1 MPKSAFYGWKLVA
14 AFWAIVFINLAFA
27 AYGSPVMNA
36 AMAQQMHLSRALAGL
51 PYSLYIVMS
60 ALPSVLIAVLVRWIG
75 VRRTVVL
82 GSLLILA
89 GCLMMGTIVHSAIGA
104 ALVFGVVIAFGVCA
118 GGVFGTQP
126 GVMLWF
132 VRQRGLAIAL
142 VYSGGAFGGLF
153 AAPVLNRVIT
163 AAGGNWR
170 AGWWLYAALAAIST
184 TIAAVF
190 IRDRPSDLGQE
201 PHGAEVAPSVARA
214 ESKDAE
220 RVTARKLE
228 QGGDAELRGERK
240 IGSGARRPAFIS
252 GERWTFAEVM
262 RSGRFWIMVLALC
275 GGSAGY
281 TLFLAQGV
289 LHLKDLGFDSAQAA
303 LALSVTT
310 GSALLGKAPLAIF
323 GDRLDPRYIWAV
335 TSAVFG
341 LGLILVI
348 HPRTML
354 EVYLFSLCVGV
365 GFGGGIVGMMTTLGN
380 YYGAEV
386 FAAAAGVGAALNT
399 LISFFASNIGG
410 VVYDRLG
417 SYTPTFLSLAA
428 WCFAGAIALALVGQP
443 ARRATASAAAV
454 PVGGGT

>member
-14 AFWAIVFINLAFA
+14 VFWVIVFINLAFA

-36 AMAQQMHLSRALAGL
+36 VMAQQMHLSRALAGL

-60 ALPSVLIAVLVRWIG
+60 ALPSVLVAVLVRWIG
-75 VRRTVVL
+75 VRGTVVL
-82 GSLLILA
+82 GSLLILT
-89 GCLMMGTIVHSAIGA
+89 GCLLMGTVVHSALGA
-104 ALVFGVVIAFGVCA
+104 TFAFGVVVAFGVCA

-142 VYSGGAFGGLF
+142 VYSGGAVGGLC
-153 AAPVLNRVIT
+153 APVLLNWIIG
-163 AAGGNWR
+163 AHGGNWR
-170 AGWWLYAALAAIST
+170 AGWWLYAGLAAIST
-184 TIAAVF
+184 VIAAVF
-190 IRDRPSDLGQE
+190 IRDRPSDLGQVPYGTE
-201 PHGAEVAPSVARA
+201 TARA
-214 ESKDAE
+214 GSS
-220 RVTARKLE
+220 
-228 QGGDAELRGERK
+228 DAELAEARER
-240 IGSGARRPAFIS
+240 ARRPAFIS
-252 GERWTFAEVM
+252 QERWTLPEVM

-289 LHLKDLGFDSAQAA
+289 LHLKDLGFGSTQAA
-303 LALSVTT
+303 LAVSVTT
-310 GSALLGKAPLAIF
+310 GSALIGKAPLALF
-323 GDRLDPRYIWAV
+323 GDRIDPRYIWAM

-341 LGLILVI
+341 LGLLLVI
-348 HPRTML
+348 HPHTML
-354 EVYLFSLCVGV
+354 EVYLFSLCVGI

-410 VVYDRLG
+410 MVYDRLG
-417 SYTPTFLSLAA
+417 SYAPTFIGLAA
-428 WCFAGAIALALVGQP
+428 WCFAGAIALVCVRRPVRRP
-443 ARRATASAAAV
+443 AAGADVVTV
-454 PVGGGT
+454 NG

>member
-1 MPKSAFYGWKLVA
+1 MAKSAFYGWKLVA
-14 AFWAIVFINLAFA
+14 AFWVIVFINLAFA
-27 AYGSPVMNA
+27 AYGSPIMNA
-36 AMAQQMHLSRALAGL
+36 AMAQQMHLSRAMAGL

-60 ALPSVLIAVLVRWIG
+60 ALPAVLIAVLVRSIG
-75 VRRTVVL
+75 VRGTVVL

-89 GCLMMGTIVHSAIGA
+89 GCIMMATIVHSALGA
-104 ALVFGVVIAFGVCA
+104 VLVFGVVIACGVCA

-142 VYSGGAFGGLF
+142 VYSGGAVGGLF
-153 AAPVLNRVIT
+153 AAPVLNRVIA

-170 AGWWLYAALAAIST
+170 AGWWLYAGLAVIST
-184 TIAAVF
+184 AFAVVF
-190 IRDRPSDLGQE
+190 IRDRPADLGQV
-201 PHGAEVAPSVARA
+201 PYGAESAPGAQVA
-214 ESKDAE
+214 
-220 RVTARKLE
+220 T
-228 QGGDAELRGERK
+228 
-240 IGSGARRPAFIS
+240 GARRPSFITQ
-252 GERWTFAEVM
+252 ERWTFPEVM
-262 RSGRFWIMVLALC
+262 RSGRFWVMVLALC

-289 LHLKDLGFDSAQAA
+289 LHLKDLGFDSTQAA

-310 GSALLGKAPLAIF
+310 GSALIGKAPLALF
-323 GDRLDPRYIWAV
+323 GDRLDPRYIWAM

-354 EVYLFSLCVGV
+354 EVYLFSLCVGI

-380 YYGAEV
+380 YYGPEV

-399 LISFFASNIGG
+399 VVSFFASNIGG

-417 SYTPTFLSLAA
+417 SYAPTFIGLAA
-428 WCFAGAIALALVGQP
+428 WCFAGAIALVCVRRP
-443 ARRATASAAAV
+443 VRRASAGAGVV
-454 PVGGGT
+454 PVSG

>member
-1 MPKSAFYGWKLVA
+1 MAQRGFYGWKLVA
-14 AFWAIVFINLAFA
+14 VFWVIVFINLAFA

-36 AMAQQMHLSRALAGL
+36 AMAQQMHLSRTLAGL

-60 ALPSVLIAVLVRWIG
+60 AMPGVLIAVLVRWIG
-75 VRRTVVL
+75 VRGTVVL

-89 GCLMMGTIVHSAIGA
+89 GCVLMGTIVHGAIA
-104 ALVFGVVIAFGVCA
+104 ATLVFGALIGFGVCA

-142 VYSGGAFGGLF
+142 VYSGGAVGGLV
-153 AAPVLNRVIT
+153 AAPVLTWAIA

-170 AGWWLYAALAAIST
+170 AGWWLYAALAAVST
-184 TIAAVF
+184 VLAAAF

-201 PHGAEVAPSVARA
+201 PYGAEAASAAAGPV
-214 ESKDAE
+214 
-220 RVTARKLE
+220 
-228 QGGDAELRGERK
+228 
-240 IGSGARRPAFIS
+240 GAGAARPAFIS
-252 GERWTFAEVM
+252 RERWTFAEVM

-289 LHLKDLGFDSAQAA
+289 LHLKDLGFDSTQAA

-310 GSALLGKAPLAIF
+310 GSALIGKAPLALF
-323 GDRLDPRYIWAV
+323 GDRIDPRYIWAT

-341 LGLILVI
+341 LGFILVI

-354 EVYLFSLCVGV
+354 EVYLFSLCVGI
-365 GFGGGIVGMMTTLGN
+365 GWGGCIVGLMTTIGN
-380 YYGAEV
+380 YYGTEV
-386 FAAAAGVGAALNT
+386 FAAAAGVAAAVNT
-399 LISFFASNIGG
+399 IISFFASNIGG
-410 VVYDRLG
+410 LVYDKLG
-417 SYTPTFLSLAA
+417 SYTPTFMSLAA
-428 WCFAGAIALALVGQP
+428 WCFAGAIALALVGRP
-443 ARRATASAAAV
+443 HRRASAGATAV
-454 PVGGGT
+454 PVGSGT

>member
-1 MPKSAFYGWKLVA
+1 MAESAFYGWKLIA
-14 AFWAIVFINLAFA
+14 AFWVIVFINLAFA
-27 AYGSPVMNA
+27 AYGSPIMNA

-60 ALPSVLIAVLVRWIG
+60 ALPAVLIAVLVRWIG
-75 VRRTVVL
+75 VRGTVVL

-89 GCLMMGTIVHSAIGA
+89 GCIMMATIVHSAIGA
-104 ALVFGVVIAFGVCA
+104 VLVFGVVIAFGVCA

-142 VYSGGAFGGLF
+142 VYSGGAVGGLF
-153 AAPVLNRVIT
+153 AAPVLNRVIA

-170 AGWWLYAALAAIST
+170 AGWWLYAALAVIST
-184 TIAAVF
+184 VVAVVF
-190 IRDRPSDLGQE
+190 IRDRPADLGQQ
-201 PHGAEVAPSVARA
+201 PYGAESAPAAQVDPGA
-214 ESKDAE
+214 
-220 RVTARKLE
+220 
-228 QGGDAELRGERK
+228 
-240 IGSGARRPAFIS
+240 GARRPSFITQ
-252 GERWTFAEVM
+252 ERWTFPEVM
-262 RSGRFWIMVLALC
+262 RSGRFWVMVLALC

-289 LHLKDLGFDSAQAA
+289 LHLKDLGFDSTQAA

-310 GSALLGKAPLAIF
+310 GSALIGKAPLALF
-323 GDRLDPRYIWAV
+323 GDRLDPRYIWAM

-354 EVYLFSLCVGV
+354 EVYLFSLCVGI

-380 YYGAEV
+380 YYGPEV

-399 LISFFASNIGG
+399 VVSFFAANIGG
-410 VVYDRLG
+410 VVYDKLG
-417 SYTPTFLSLAA
+417 SYAPTFMGLAA
-428 WCFAGAIALALVGQP
+428 WCFAGAIALTCVRRP
-443 ARRATASAAAV
+443 VRRASAGAGAV
-454 PVGGGT
+454 PVSG

>member
-1 MPKSAFYGWKLVA
+1 MAKSAFYGWKLVA
-14 AFWAIVFINLAFA
+14 AFWVIVFINLAFA
-27 AYGSPVMNA
+27 AYGSPIMNA
-36 AMAQQMHLSRALAGL
+36 AMAQQMHLSRAMAGL

-60 ALPSVLIAVLVRWIG
+60 ALPAVLIAVLVRSIG
-75 VRRTVVL
+75 VRGTVVL

-89 GCLMMGTIVHSAIGA
+89 GCIMMATIVHSALGA
-104 ALVFGVVIAFGVCA
+104 VLVFGVVIACGVCA

-142 VYSGGAFGGLF
+142 VYSGGAVGGLF
-153 AAPVLNRVIT
+153 AAPVLNRVIA

-170 AGWWLYAALAAIST
+170 AGWWLYAGLAVIST
-184 TIAAVF
+184 VFAVVF
-190 IRDRPSDLGQE
+190 IRDRPADLGQV
-201 PHGAEVAPSVARA
+201 PYGAESAPGAQVA
-214 ESKDAE
+214 
-220 RVTARKLE
+220 T
-228 QGGDAELRGERK
+228 
-240 IGSGARRPAFIS
+240 GARRPSFITQ
-252 GERWTFAEVM
+252 ERWTFPEVM
-262 RSGRFWIMVLALC
+262 RSGRFWVMVLALC

-289 LHLKDLGFDSAQAA
+289 LHLKDLGFDSTQAA

-310 GSALLGKAPLAIF
+310 GSALIGKAPLALF
-323 GDRLDPRYIWAV
+323 GDRLDPRYIWAM

-354 EVYLFSLCVGV
+354 EVYLFSLCVGI

-380 YYGAEV
+380 YYGPEV

-399 LISFFASNIGG
+399 VVSFFASNIGG

-417 SYTPTFLSLAA
+417 SYAPTFIGLAA
-428 WCFAGAIALALVGQP
+428 WCFAGAIALVCVRRP
-443 ARRATASAAAV
+443 VRRASAGAGVV
-454 PVGGGT
+454 PVSG

>member
-1 MPKSAFYGWKLVA
+1 MAKGAFYGWKLIAV
-14 AFWAIVFINLAFA
+14 FWAIVFINLAFA
-27 AYGSPVMNA
+27 AYGSPIMNA
-36 AMAQQMHLSRALAGL
+36 AMAQQMHLSRAMAGL

-60 ALPSVLIAVLVRWIG
+60 ALPAALIAVLVRWIG
-75 VRRTVVL
+75 VRGTVVL

-89 GCLMMGTIVHSAIGA
+89 GCLMMATIVESAIA
-104 ALVFGVVIAFGVCA
+104 ATLVFGIVIAFGVCA

-153 AAPVLNRVIT
+153 AARVLNRVIA

-170 AGWWLYAALAAIST
+170 AGWWLFAALAAIST
-184 TIAAVF
+184 ILAAVF
-190 IRDRPSDLGQE
+190 IRNRPADLGQE
-201 PHGAEVAPSVARA
+201 AYGAESAQPAGG
-214 ESKDAE
+214 
-220 RVTARKLE
+220 T
-228 QGGDAELRGERK
+228 QGSA
-240 IGSGARRPAFIS
+240 GARRPAFMS
-252 GERWTFAEVM
+252 NERWTFAEVM

-289 LHLKDLGFDSAQAA
+289 LHLKDLGFNSTQAA
-303 LALSVTT
+303 IALSVTT
-310 GSALLGKAPLAIF
+310 GSALIGKAPLAIF
-323 GDRLDPRYIWAV
+323 GDRIDPRYIWAM

-341 LGLILVI
+341 VGLILVI
-348 HPRTML
+348 HPHTML
-354 EVYLFSLCVGV
+354 EVYLFSLCVGI

-386 FAAAAGVGAALNT
+386 FAAAAGVGGALNT
-399 LISFFASNIGG
+399 IISFFASNIGG

-417 SYTPTFLSLAA
+417 SYAPTFIALAA
-428 WCFAGAIALALVGQP
+428 WCFAGAVALICVRP
-443 ARRATASAAAV
+443 PVRRPSTGAGAV
-454 PVGGGT
+454 PVSG